1 MNLEIA
7 ILVLCALAILWF
19 LYKII
24 KVAIRITLYLIVI
37 GLVGAVV
44 YYFFFLP

>member
-24 KVAIRITLYLIVI
+24 KVVIRVVLYLIAI
-37 GLVGAVV
+37 GLVGAAV
-44 YYFFFLP
+44 YYFLFLP